1 MRRAIRS
8 LDFKDA
14 IAWFHVPHPG
24 FLAKQLGEKLTVFY
38 CIDDYSRLPEV
49 DEIAVQDM
57 DDTLTATADIVF
69 TCNKTLMETHS
80 RHNANVHLSPHG
92 VEFEMFAL
100 SASPTME
107 IPEEAKELR
116 RPVIGWWGVLDLRVD
131 ISILEH
137 VAVARPNWTI
147 LLIGRTAVNVA
158 ALSRLANVVLVG
170 TKPYTD
176 LPKWAKAIDVCILP
190 YTQSAWTERSSPLK
204 VREYLAAG
212 KPIVATP
219 FPEAEMFGSL
229 VQVVADGPG
238 FVCAIEE
245 ALATDTPE
253 RISLRQK
260 AVRSNTWETVVDNVL
275 EKLEAELRARRGK

>member
-1 MRRAIRS
+1 
-8 LDFKDA
+8 
-14 IAWFHVPHPG
+14 
-24 FLAKQLGEKLTVFY
+24 
-38 CIDDYSRLPEV
+38 
-49 DEIAVQDM
+49 
-57 DDTLTATADIVF
+57 
-69 TCNKTLMETHS
+69 
-80 RHNANVHLSPHG
+80 
-92 VEFEMFAL
+92 
-100 SASPTME
+100 
-107 IPEEAKELR
+107 
-116 RPVIGWWGVLDLRVD
+116 
-131 ISILEH
+131 
-137 VAVARPNWTI
+137 